1 MEIAYYYD
9 MAGNAT
15 MKKVLEQEFFK
26 RLGPI
31 VREARSV
38 GFDKDGFLLY
48 IKARDDLVEEA
59 QKLLKDTPA
68 KLLEGD
74 EAEAVINAFR
84 EEQESAEAGMGTLF
98 G

>member
-1 MEIAYYYD
+1 MELAYYYD

-15 MKKVLEQEFFK
+15 MKKILDQDFFK

-31 VREARSV
+31 VRDARSV
-38 GFDKDGFLLY
+38 GFDKEGFLLY

-59 QKLLKDTPA
+59 RKLLTDTPA
-68 KLLEGD
+68 RLLEGD
-74 EAEAVINAFR
+74 EAESVINAFR